1 MNYSII
7 CISQPVQGGGGGGCF
22 LGDVDYVVQL
32 CCFSG
37 RGDCVCI
44 SCRGPSAAHHSTA
57 VFDLVN
63 AMNSSPPMITYDW
76 ISKGR
81 YWLSCAVSPVFLTV
95 GIAFLFMQHI
105 GWRLAGGVS
114 IFLGLAMLIQKKTIL
129 DKSGGSIHV
138 VHRFLGCCPL
148 RQRTFR
154 LDLFDAVVIERRETY
169 HPAWPH
175 AESKRY
181 DILYRV
187 GLRRKQ
193 GQSLWVRNDSFSNGQ
208 PYLRVEELARRLAGD
223 TGLQIVEI
231 DVAQSKWH

>member
-37 RGDCVCI
+37 RADCVCV

-81 YWLSCAVSPVFLTV
+81 YWLSCAVS
-95 GIAFLFMQHI
+95 
-105 GWRLAGGVS
+105 
-114 IFLGLAMLIQKKTIL
+114 
-129 DKSGGSIHV
+129 
-138 VHRFLGCCPL
+138 
-148 RQRTFR
+148 
-154 LDLFDAVVIERRETY
+154 RETY

-175 AESKRY
+175 AESERY

-208 PYLRVEELARRLAGD
+208 PYLRVEELARRLVGD